1 MSNRVI
7 TEADVEPVPRTGK
20 RGYVT
25 ALNGKPLM
33 VWLTTFQLGDCRKLL
48 RHRAAQR
55 GATPTLAEIDDAVWL
70 TLATGTLPKLYE
82 PLP

>member
-1 MSNRVI
+1 MSNRVV
-7 TEADVEPVPRTGK
+7 TEDDVEPVRGTGK

-33 VWLTTFQLGDCRKLL
+33 VWLTTFQLGDARKLF

-55 GATPTLAEIDDAVWL
+55 GATPTVVEIDDAVWL
-70 TLATGTLPKLYE
+70 TMATGKLPKLYE
-82 PLP
+82 PVP

>member
-7 TEADVEPVPRTGK
+7 TQADVEPVRGTGK

-33 VWLTTFQLGDCRKLL
+33 VLLTTFQLGDCRKLF
-48 RHRAAQR
+48 RYRAAQR
-55 GATPTLAEIDDAVWL
+55 GATPTLTEIDDAVWL
-70 TLATGTLPKLYE
+70 ALATGTLPKLYE